1 MLFSLSLFL
10 SSLRTISSSRLLTVF
25 VWGER
30 SCVDVD
36 VRIDLDR
43 RYGYAACVEQRAE
56 RAGDNSFANAADH
69 TTGDEYVLHAAAF
82 FSTTYS
88 FGSVNQLACLSV
100 HTAGW
105 DDGVVSLCVSKQ
117 LKEEKNMHVNV
128 RTIWESG

>member
-82 FSTTYS
+82 LLRRIR
-88 FGSVNQLACLSV
+88 SVRSIN
-100 HTAGW
+100 
-105 DDGVVSLCVSKQ
+105 
-117 LKEEKNMHVNV
+117 
-128 RTIWESG
+128 